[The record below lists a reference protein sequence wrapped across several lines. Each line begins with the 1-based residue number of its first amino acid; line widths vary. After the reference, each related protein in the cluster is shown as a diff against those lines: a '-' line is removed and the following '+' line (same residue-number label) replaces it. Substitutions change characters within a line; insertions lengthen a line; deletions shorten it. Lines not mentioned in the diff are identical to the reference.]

1 MRRAVRLVAV
11 ALTSAA
17 MASSGFAVGPRPEP
31 VRAALVAVGVDDTL
45 TMKHDR
51 TAVVAAPGV
60 LANDLNL
67 VGGTTAILV
76 SGVSYGTL
84 SLHADGGYSYS
95 PTSSYVGSDS
105 FRYRP
110 SGLLSTAATVRI
122 TITNVMPVALPDAYT
137 GSPGTTLVVAA
148 PGVLANDTDA
158 DGDALVAALVG
169 SVSGSL
175 SLDPNGGFRYT
186 PPGAFSGITTF
197 SYRVWDGVT
206 WSLSTTVALTILAP
220 LPTP

>member
-31 VRAALVAVGVDDTL
+31 VRAPLVAVGVDDTP

-51 TAVVAAPGV
+51 TA
-60 LANDLNL
+60 
-67 VGGTTAILV
+67 
-76 SGVSYGTL
+76 
-84 SLHADGGYSYS
+84 
-95 PTSSYVGSDS
+95 
-105 FRYRP
+105 
-110 SGLLSTAATVRI
+110 
-122 TITNVMPVALPDAYT
+122 
-137 GSPGTTLVVAA
+137 VVAA

-186 PPGAFSGITTF
+186 PPGGFSGTTTF

-206 WSLSTTVALTILAP
+206 WSLSTTVALMLLAP
-220 LPTP
+220 LPTPVPTPSPSPTPTATPSPTPTPLPIPSLPIPSLPIPSLPIPSIPLPTPSLP